1 MSLRLHEVHPS
12 IVHYP
17 LALVPAALLID
28 VVGRV
33 SGSRALMRTGRY
45 LMPAAAVAGVA
56 AGVAGLVAQQ
66 AVRTSAH
73 SHKMLVTH
81 RNLNMAL
88 VSATG
93 ALAIARARRERPGW
107 GYLLVGFAGAALMQY
122 TAYLGGKMV
131 YSHGV
136 GVEAAKGVRPSD
148 SPEIR
153 REGLGDVVRLALL
166 HIRDGL
172 GRTLRE
178 LMHGEI
184 APMLR
189 FRRADSEAQQA
200 EMRGFE
206 DSRQLEDEEAGRYSV
221 TGYGGA
227 QGGYGSSYYG
237 GRERGTRGGDSRD
250 DTRIGPR

>member
-28 VVGRV
+28 VIGRV
-33 SGSRALMRTGRY
+33 TGSRALMRTGRY
-45 LMPAAAVAGVA
+45 LMPAAAITGVA

-66 AVRTSAH
+66 AVRTSPH

-81 RNLNMAL
+81 RNLNIAL

-93 ALAIARARRERPGW
+93 ALAVARARRERPGW
-107 GYLLVGFAGAALMQY
+107 GYLLAGFAGVAALQY

-136 GVEAAKGVRPSD
+136 GVEAEKGVRSSD
-148 SPEIR
+148 APEIH
-153 REGLGDVVRLALL
+153 REGLGDVVRLALH
-166 HIRDGL
+166 HIRDGI

-178 LMHGEI
+178 LARGEI

-200 EMRGFE
+200 GTRGFE
-206 DSRQLEDEEAGRYSV
+206 DRHLEDEEAGRYSV

-227 QGGYGSSYYG
+227 QGGYGSSYH
-237 GRERGTRGGDSRD
+237 GRGDRGPRGGDSRD
-250 DTRIGPR
+250 DTRIGPS